1 MESAVTLSTVD
12 RAEQVLL
19 DNEPEI
25 ALGLVRGL
33 YGQVLPSS
41 DRGRALA
48 IEVVCLERLGRI
60 EEAERLVVEMM
71 KEEGDDHAYVLAAG
85 IEFSEL
91 DSPLHAEVFLRN
103 LCEIDPGSSVAWYN
117 LAIALGR
124 EERFVEAV
132 HAYDRCIAIAP
143 EFSDAYRQKAYCLET
158 MDDLPGAAATYR
170 RYLELSPE
178 DAEAWKSLGIVE
190 SDQRRFTE
198 AYDAFRHAVQYSTE
212 PEDIYFNW
220 AITAVRNSD
229 TEQQRVCIDKLQDID
244 PSGWRTLLARADQEE
259 ADGQVWAAWELLCEA
274 FENVLDED
282 AEGGESDDEDAEG
295 YVASVLLRFAY
306 RHDMREHVSEYVLQ
320 IIEERIFTEE
330 VLDALQALEGRL
342 SNSAASFQA
351 VLKRSDNG
359 TDTYIVY
366 GVSADDADEAGRLA
380 LAFEERCVP
389 GLNTSLY
396 ALHQLTAPDEGRI
409 GVYWRSDEFDR
420 PPGV

>member
-1 MESAVTLSTVD
+1 MESAVTLNTVD

-48 IEVVCLERLGRI
+48 IEVVCLERLGRTD
-60 EEAERLVVEMM
+60 EAERTVVEMM

-103 LCEIDPGSSVAWYN
+103 LCEIDPASSVAWYN

-124 EERFVEAV
+124 EDRFVEAV
-132 HAYDRCIAIAP
+132 QAYDRCITITP
-143 EFSDAYRQKAYCLET
+143 EFSDAYRQKAFCQET

-178 DAEAWKSLGIVE
+178 DADAWKSLGIVE

-198 AYDAFRHAVQYSTE
+198 AYDAFRHAVQHTAE

-229 TEQQRVCIDKLQDID
+229 VEQQRVCIDKLQDID
-244 PSGWRTLLARADQEE
+244 PNGWRTLLARADQEE
-259 ADGQVWAAWELLCEA
+259 NDGQVWAAWELLCEA

-282 AEGGESDDEDAEG
+282 AEPDESDDEDTEG
-295 YVASVLLRFAY
+295 YVSSVLLRFAY
-306 RHDMREHVSEYVLQ
+306 RHDMREHVTEYVLR
-320 IIEERIFTEE
+320 IFEERLFTEE
-330 VLDALQALEGRL
+330 VLEALQALEGRF
-342 SNSAASFQA
+342 SNTAASFQA
-351 VLKRSDNG
+351 VMKRTDNG
-359 TDTYIVY
+359 TDAYIVY

-380 LAFEERCVP
+380 LAFEERCAPDTVA
-389 GLNTSLY
+389 SLY

-409 GVYWRSDEFDR
+409 GVYWRSGEFDR
-420 PPGV
+420 PPGM

>member
-1 MESAVTLSTVD
+1 MESAVTLSAVD

-19 DNEPEI
+19 DNEAEI

-33 YGQVLPSS
+33 YGQMLPSS

-48 IEVVCLERLGRI
+48 IEVVCLERLGRT
-60 EEAERLVVEMM
+60 EEGERIVVEMM

-103 LCEIDPGSSVAWYN
+103 LCEIDPNSDVAWYN

-124 EERFVEAV
+124 EDRFVEAV
-132 HAYDRCIAIAP
+132 QAYDRCIAIVP
-143 EFSDAYRQKAYCLET
+143 EFADAHRQKAYCLET
-158 MDDLPGAAATYR
+158 MEDLPNAAAAYR
-170 RYLELSPE
+170 RYLELNPA

-198 AYDAFRHAVQYSTE
+198 AYDAFRHAVEHTAE

-244 PSGWRTLLARADQEE
+244 PEGWRTLLTRADQEE
-259 ADGQVWAAWELLCEA
+259 HDGQVWAAWELLGEA
-274 FENVLDED
+274 LDNVLESD
-282 AEGGESDDEDAEG
+282 AEGAEDDDDAPG
-295 YVASVLLRFAY
+295 YVASVLLRFAD
-306 RHDMREHVSEYVLQ
+306 RHDMREHASEYVL
-320 IIEERIFTEE
+320 RIFEEQLFTED
-330 VLDALQALEGRL
+330 VLEALQTLDGRF
-342 SNSAASFQA
+342 SNTATSFQA
-351 VLKRSDNG
+351 VVKRVTNG
-359 TDTYIVY
+359 VETYAVY

-380 LAFEERCVP
+380 LAFEERCEP
-389 GLNTSLY
+389 GAEPTLY
-396 ALHQLTAPDEGRI
+396 ALHQLTSPDEGRV
-409 GVYWRSDEFDR
+409 GVYWRSGEFDR
-420 PPGV
+420 PPGA